1 MIRYS
6 DVKGGK
12 QFHIHNNR
20 GYLSVRIFSFGWPDN
35 GEIMEDTRKWAHTN
49 KTGYFFVMTGFKLEY
64 KPWVGSKP
72 TTLLAWDEGDYEEK
86 SHTYGNGSEE
96 VTLNFK
102 TLAGSTPTPSAFLAP
117 RWGFCDY
124 AMNVV
129 RSPREMVDIDAV
141 QVTQGGDIPGITRFS
156 LFTFDGKTYFPAA
169 VGMNARE
176 NTVQLKLIRTL

>member
-1 MIRYS
+1 MALEWN
-6 DVKGGK
+6 D
-12 QFHIHNNR
+12 
-20 GYLSVRIFSFGWPDN
+20 GYVD
-35 GEIMEDTRKWAHTN
+35 DK
-49 KTGYFFVMTGFKLEY
+49 EY
-64 KPWVGSKP
+64 Q
-72 TTLLAWDEGDYEEK
+72 
-86 SHTYGNGSEE
+86 YGNGSEE
-96 VTLNFK
+96 VSLRFS
-102 TLAGSTPTPSAFLAP
+102 TLAASSPSASALLAP

-141 QVTQGGDIPGITRFS
+141 QVTQGGDIPGVTRFS